1 MIYKI
6 VNKDKLNFF
15 NPTYE
20 YYIYETMIDFDL
32 DFLKQFILQ
41 KENEICYGNSYYYYD
56 SISYLFEL
64 Y

>member
-41 KENEICYGNSYYYYD
+41 KENEIIFN
-56 SISYLFEL
+56 
-64 Y
+64 

>member
-41 KENEICYGNSYYYYD
+41 SQT
-56 SISYLFEL
+56 SQ
-64 Y
+64 